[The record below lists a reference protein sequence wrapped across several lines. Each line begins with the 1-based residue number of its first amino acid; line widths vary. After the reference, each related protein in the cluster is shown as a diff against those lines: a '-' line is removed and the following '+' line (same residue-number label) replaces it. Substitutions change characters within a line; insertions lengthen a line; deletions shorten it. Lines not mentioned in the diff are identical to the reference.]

1 MREQPF
7 FMHLKAY
14 FMVNSLDNKK
24 KKHNF
29 VTKYFLLHMKVSILF
44 IFFVVLAPVF
54 SSKASNFMDTLSYNY
69 FSPNGDSINDSYFI
83 ENLEK
88 YRDNSFSVFNRWGD
102 LVFYASPYSNNPNN
116 EENKTFV
123 GLCNQSLCIFGKE
136 LPEGAYF
143 YQFEYKFED
152 KPTFINGK
160 LILKR

>member
-1 MREQPF
+1 
-7 FMHLKAY
+7 
-14 FMVNSLDNKK
+14 MVNSLDNKK

-29 VTKYFLLHMKVSILF
+29 VTKYFLLPMKVSILF

-54 SSKASNFMDTLSYNY
+54 SSKASDFMDTLSYNY

-123 GLCNQSLCIFGKE
+123 GLCNQSLCLFVKE
-136 LPEGAYF
+136 LPEGAYL
-143 YQFEYKFED
+143 YQFEYKLD
-152 KPTFINGK
+152 NKPNYINGK
-160 LILKR
+160 IIMKR

>member
-1 MREQPF
+1 M
-7 FMHLKAY
+7 A
-14 FMVNSLDNKK
+14 NSLDNKK

-29 VTKYFLLHMKVSILF
+29 VTKYFLLQMKVSILF

-54 SSKASNFMDTLSYNY
+54 SCKASDFMDTLSYNY

-88 YRDNSFSVFNRWGD
+88 YRENSFSVFNRWGD
-102 LVFYASPYSNNPNN
+102 LVFYASPYSNNPNDG
-116 EENKTFV
+116 ENKTFV
-123 GLCNQSLCIFGKE
+123 GLCNQSLCLFGKE

-143 YQFEYKFED
+143 YQFEYEFED